1 MTNDKSKAE
10 VNHSNKSRS
19 QEVNESLPRIVG
31 IEEAP
36 LFLIDNKYLRRG
48 YRKDFRSISSILRS
62 CFMAHNETMNIWTHL
77 IGALCLL
84 WAMYYLTVTSMAHRS
99 IEDHFK
105 EMFYWKEDFGSY
117 LESVAENLK
126 GCQSVSPSAGHV
138 LGTERVSLQHLSH
151 YLDSVKTQNFDH
163 KFFSIHGAIANQTSA
178 ADKPDSEIGKVKG
191 MILRAV
197 ACYDTATSRPT

>member
-1 MTNDKSKAE
+1 MTNEKRKAV
-10 VNHSNKSRS
+10 VNHSNMSTTH
-19 QEVNESLPRIVG
+19 EVNERLPRIVG

-36 LFLIDNKYLRRG
+36 PFLIDNKYLRRG
-48 YRKDFRSISSILRS
+48 YRKNFRSISSILRS

-138 LGTERVSLQHLSH
+138 VGTERVSLHHLCH
-151 YLDSVKTQNFDH
+151 YLDSVRTQDFDH
-163 KFFSIHGAIANQTSA
+163 KFFSIHGAITNQTSA
-178 ADKPDSEIGKVKG
+178 AEKLDSEVGKVKG

-197 ACYDTATSRPT
+197 VFNDTAASRST